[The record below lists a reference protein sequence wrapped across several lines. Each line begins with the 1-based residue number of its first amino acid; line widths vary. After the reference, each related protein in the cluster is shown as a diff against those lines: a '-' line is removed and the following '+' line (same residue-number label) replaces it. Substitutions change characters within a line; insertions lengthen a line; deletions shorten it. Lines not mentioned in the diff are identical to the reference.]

1 MVDVLIHYPANSVVD
16 LGQVTSK
23 LVSSNGTGGSLNPG
37 GGNATTMVGKF
48 EFKRDV
54 LQSIYLFNKICRSFL
69 SNEILPSSEALLP
82 YAP

>member
-23 LVSSNGTGGSLNPG
+23 LVSSNGTGGSLNHG
-37 GGNATTMVGKF
+37 GGNGTTMVGKF